1 MQQHYQ
7 GFSSDMYSSGM
18 FFKKSVCEKKIN
30 EEIDHITFNYSFHT
44 NIQIWN
50 QNESLT
56 VNNVCA
62 QLLCKYYV

>member
-1 MQQHYQ
+1 
-7 GFSSDMYSSGM
+7 MYSSGM

-30 EEIDHITFNYSFHT
+30 EEIDHITFNYSFHK

-56 VNNVCA
+56 VNKTCVHNCYVNTIHN
-62 QLLCKYYV
+62 QLYAPNTCE